1 MTGPLLSQLEGLFS
15 SLSRAISWD
24 IVHSAGIIAFKVRKH
39 IYIFK
44 ATDALSEESLGM
56 GALTGRINLYKLNI
70 LLMYI
75 FIMLNISI
83 VNIKKRFPGG
93 SVVKNPPAHAQEAGY
108 VGSDSWVRK
117 ITWKRKQQPTL
128 VFLPGKSHEQ
138 RSLVSYSPWGH
149 KVSDTTEQLSSC
161 TCVHACAHT
170 HTHTQL

>member
-24 IVHSAGIIAFKVRKH
+24 IVHSAGIIAFKVRTH

-56 GALTGRINLYKLNI
+56 GVLTGRINLYKLNI

-83 VNIKKRFPGG
+83 VNIKKRFPRWLSGNESTCPCTRCRICG
-93 SVVKNPPAHAQEAGY
+93 FRSQGQEDHLKEETATY
-108 VGSDSWVRK
+108 SSILAWE
-117 ITWKRKQQPTL
+117 IPWTEE
-128 VFLPGKSHEQ
+128 PGEPQSMGVTKC
-138 RSLVSYSPWGH
+138 R
-149 KVSDTTEQLSSC
+149 TQLSN
-161 TCVHACAHT
+161 
-170 HTHTQL
+170 